1 MVQLLV
7 CVLRE
12 GAVPVSL
19 LIDLSINTWIYI
31 HVNVCIPFFL
41 GEMDVGIER

>member
-31 HVNVCIPFFL
+31 HVNVSTLFL
-41 GEMDVGIER
+41 GEMDVCIER